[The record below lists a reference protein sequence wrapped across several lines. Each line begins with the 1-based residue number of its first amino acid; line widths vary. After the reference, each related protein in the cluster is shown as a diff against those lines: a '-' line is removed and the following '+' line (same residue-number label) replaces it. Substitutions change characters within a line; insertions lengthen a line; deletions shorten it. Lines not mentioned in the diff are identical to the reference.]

1 MKSIKGLLGKRI
13 KELRQSKHLSQQE
26 LAEQIGIDQRN
37 LSNIEC
43 GNTFPSKS
51 LTRLAAALNIDLQE
65 LFDFEPY
72 NTDETRMIA
81 YIQNNLP
88 SLSPTDLR
96 TVYRLIKSMH

>member
-1 MKSIKGLLGKRI
+1 MKTIKGLLGKRI

-72 NTDETRMIA
+72 KIDENTMIS
-81 YIQNNLP
+81 YIQKNLE
-88 SLSPTDLR
+88 SLSTSDLR